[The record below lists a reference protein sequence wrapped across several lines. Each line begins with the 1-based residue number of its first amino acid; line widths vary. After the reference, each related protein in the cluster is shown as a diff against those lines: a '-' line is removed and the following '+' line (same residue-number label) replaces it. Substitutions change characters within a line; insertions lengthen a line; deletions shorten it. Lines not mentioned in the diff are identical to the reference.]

1 MSRQRTLKGAAH
13 IHSSLS
19 YDGTMSVEELSSFF
33 KSRKFDFVLITE
45 HAENVSDGNMDKL
58 IGECRRLSSPEF
70 LIIPGLEFRC
80 RDDLHILG
88 FGIERTLESDDPL
101 KVIRH
106 ISQQG
111 GVAVLTHPTKKN
123 YCLDRT
129 WVEGLDG
136 VEIWN
141 SAHDGKFLPQVEPIR
156 MFEKLAES
164 NPQLKPFAGMD
175 LHQKKNY
182 YDLALRIR
190 QNDLEPDQILKRL
203 KRGDFTL
210 ESAFFRMRPRV
221 RIGRASLLIIF
232 VFRKLLNLARKL
244 RDLSGVG

>member
-1 MSRQRTLKGAAH
+1 MTKRRRLKGAAH
-13 IHSSLS
+13 IHSSVS
-19 YDGTMSVEELSSFF
+19 HDGVMSLEELSLFF
-33 KSRKFDFVLITE
+33 KRKKFDFVLITE

-80 RDDLHILG
+80 RDELHILG
-88 FGIERTLESDDPL
+88 FGINRTLESDDPQ

-111 GVAVLTHPTKKN
+111 GVAVLTHPTRKK
-123 YCLDRT
+123 YCLDGT
-129 WVEGLDG
+129 WVDGLDG

-156 MFEKLAES
+156 MFEKLAVN
-164 NPQLKPFAGMD
+164 NPHLKPFVGMD
-175 LHQKKNY
+175 LHFEKNY
-182 YDLALRIR
+182 YDLALRIKEKG
-190 QNDLEPDQILKRL
+190 LETGQILRRL
-203 KRGDFTL
+203 KRGDFTIR
-210 ESAFFRMRPRV
+210 STFFKMRPRV
-221 RIGRASLLIIF
+221 RIGRASVLIIF

-244 RDLSGVG
+244 RDLSGVR